1 MAGVSTMTVSRVINN
16 SRHTSSATR
25 ERVNGAIAE
34 LGYMPNGLARQLRSR
49 RTKTIALVL
58 TDIANPFFTTIARG
72 VEDAARA
79 RGYAVM
85 FCNTDESEAE
95 ELEYLKV
102 LIQRRVD
109 GILLVPAADSSA
121 SLELL
126 AQQGLPTV
134 VLDRRTRS
142 AQVDEVRTDSELGAQ
157 LAVRHLIEL
166 GHRRIVVLTGPD
178 TVSTSSDRVAG
189 YRRALADAGMLPED
203 ERVFF
208 GEYNEASG
216 YEMTRRALEGR
227 PRPTA
232 IFAGNNFV
240 AFGSIRALR
249 EAGLAVPG
257 DMSIVVFDDLP
268 AGWVLDPFMT
278 VVSQPAYEIGRQA
291 AELMLE
297 RLAGHSPAEPRTI
310 VLPSELIIRRSTAP
324 PSNEPASEVLTQL
337 AQMENRA

>member
-1 MAGVSTMTVSRVINN
+1 
-16 SRHTSSATR
+16 
-25 ERVNGAIAE
+25 
-34 LGYMPNGLARQLRSR
+34 
-49 RTKTIALVL
+49 
-58 TDIANPFFTTIARG
+58 
-72 VEDAARA
+72 
-79 RGYAVM
+79 
-85 FCNTDESEAE
+85 
-95 ELEYLKV
+95 
-102 LIQRRVD
+102 
-109 GILLVPAADSSA
+109 
-121 SLELL
+121 
-126 AQQGLPTV
+126 
-134 VLDRRTRS
+134 
-142 AQVDEVRTDSELGAQ
+142 
-157 LAVRHLIEL
+157 
-166 GHRRIVVLTGPD
+166 
-178 TVSTSSDRVAG
+178 
-189 YRRALADAGMLPED
+189 
-203 ERVFF
+203 
-208 GEYNEASG
+208 
-216 YEMTRRALEGR
+216 MTRRALEGR